1 LKRGSLRGI
10 IHGTRK
16 LLKRGATMKLNT
28 IQRKKARGGFEAAF
42 GKEELVDRMYQII
55 KAGKQGLDGFIQEL
69 GSLLVEAIMDM
80 EREERS
86 GPQYQPLQAGLYKWA
101 YQKGSLYMGDRKISV
116 RHPRLRGPEGEIPLE
131 SYEALKKP
139 GLFSQ
144 ELLNKMLLGISARKY
159 RETLMEAAGVFGVSA
174 GTVSR
179 HVVEATVQR
188 LRDFKER
195 ALSDIV
201 PFALFIDTIHRGG
214 EAFLVALGIDIEGH
228 KHVLGFWEGATE
240 NHEICEELFSDM
252 ERRGLRLSKKI
263 LWVTDG
269 GKGILKALR
278 DRFGKK
284 LIHQR
289 CTIHKDR
296 NIQSHLA
303 KKYRKEAH
311 RRFKIALEQNSYED
325 AKRMLEEFEKWLR
338 GINESAADS
347 LMEAF
352 EDILTLHRLKVP
364 GLLRKSL
371 TCTNPIESMF
381 STVRECEGNI
391 KRYRNS
397 AMSQRWLATVLLHCE
412 KGFRRIK
419 GYLGI
424 AEVIATIEQIQEEKY
439 AFQKAA

>member
-1 LKRGSLRGI
+1 MQLS
-10 IHGTRK
+10 
-16 LLKRGATMKLNT
+16 T
-28 IQRKKARGGFEAAF
+28 IQRKKARGGLEAAF
-42 GKEELVDRMYQII
+42 GKEELVNRMYQII
-55 KAGKQGLDGFIQEL
+55 KTGKQGLDGFVQEL
-69 GSLLVEAIMDM
+69 GILLVQAIMDM

-131 SYEALKKP
+131 SYETLKKP
-139 GLFSQ
+139 GVFSE
-144 ELLNKMLLGISARKY
+144 ELLNKVLRGISARKY
-159 RETLMEAAGVFGVSA
+159 RETLMEAAGAFGVSP

-179 HVVEATVQR
+179 HVGEVTVQR
-188 LRDFKER
+188 LKEFKER

-201 PFALFIDTIHRGG
+201 PFAVFIDTIHRGG
-214 EAFLVALGIDIEGH
+214 EAFLVALGIDTEGH

-240 NHEICEELFSDM
+240 NHEVCEELFSDM

-269 GKGILKALR
+269 GKGIIKTLKE
-278 DRFGKK
+278 RFGKK

-296 NIQSHLA
+296 NIQRHLA
-303 KKYRKEAH
+303 KKYRKQAH

-325 AKRMLEEFEKWLR
+325 AQRMLGEFEKWLR

-364 GLLRKSL
+364 GLLRKTL

-381 STVRECEGNI
+381 STVRDCEGNI

-412 KGFRRIK
+412 KGFRRVK

-424 AEVIATIEQIQEEKY
+424 TEVVATIEQVQEEKY

>member
-1 LKRGSLRGI
+1 MR
-10 IHGTRK
+10 
-16 LLKRGATMKLNT
+16 LNT
-28 IQRKKARGGFEAAF
+28 IQRKKARGAFEQAL

-55 KAGKQGLDGFIQEL
+55 KTGKQGLDGFVQEL
-69 GSLLVEAIMDM
+69 GTLLVEAIMDM

-86 GPQYQPLQAGLYKWA
+86 GPQYQPLEAGLYKWA

-116 RHPRLRGPEGEIPLE
+116 RHPRLRGPGGEIPLE

-139 GLFSQ
+139 GVFSE
-144 ELLNKMLLGISARKY
+144 ELLNKILLGISARKY
-159 RETLMEAAGVFGVSA
+159 RETLMETAGVFGVSA
-174 GTVSR
+174 GAVSR
-179 HVVEATVQR
+179 HVVEVTVQR
-188 LRDFKER
+188 LKEFKER
-195 ALSDIV
+195 GLSDII
-201 PFALFIDTIHRGG
+201 PFAIFIDTIHRGG
-214 EAFLVALGIDIEGH
+214 EAFLIALGIDTEGY

-240 NHEICEELFSDM
+240 NHEICEELFMDM

-263 LWVTDG
+263 LWITDG
-269 GKGILKALR
+269 GKGILKALK
-278 DRFGKK
+278 DRYGKK

-311 RRFKIALEQNSYED
+311 RRFRIALEQNSYED

-347 LMEAF
+347 LLEAF
-352 EDILTLHRLKVP
+352 EEILTLHRLKVP
-364 GLLRKSL
+364 GLLRKTL

-381 STVRECEGNI
+381 STVRDCEGNI

-412 KGFRRIK
+412 KGFRRVK

-424 AEVIATIEQIQEEKY
+424 AGVIATIEQMHEEKY
-439 AFQKAA
+439 VMQKAA

>member
-1 LKRGSLRGI
+1 
-10 IHGTRK
+10 
-16 LLKRGATMKLNT
+16 MQLNT
-28 IQRKKARGGFEAAF
+28 IQRKKARGGLECAF
-42 GKEELVDRMYQII
+42 GKGELVERMYQII
-55 KAGKQGLDGFIQEL
+55 KTGKQGLDGFIQEL

-86 GPQYQPLQAGLYKWA
+86 GPQYQPLEAGLYKWA

-116 RHPRLRGPEGEIPLE
+116 RHPRLRGAEGEIPLQ

-139 GLFSQ
+139 GVFSK
-144 ELLNKMLLGISARKY
+144 ELLNKILLGISARKY
-159 RETLMEAAGVFGVSA
+159 RETLMEAAGAFGVSPGA
-174 GTVSR
+174 VSR

-195 ALSDIV
+195 SLSEIV

-214 EAFLVALGIDIEGH
+214 EAFLVALGIDIEGE

-240 NHEICEELFSDM
+240 NHEVCEELFSDM
-252 ERRGLRLSKKI
+252 ERRGLRLSKRI

-269 GKGILKALR
+269 GKGVLKALR

-364 GLLRKSL
+364 GLLRKTL

-381 STVRECEGNI
+381 STVRDCEGNI

-412 KGFRRIK
+412 KGFRRVK

-424 AEVIATIEQIQEEKY
+424 VEVIATIEQIQEDKY
-439 AFQKAA
+439 VLPKAA